1 MFNIPD
7 DAAPDMKALVK
18 FPPFNAVVT
27 PDARP

>member
-1 MFNIPD
+1 MFNIQVY
-7 DAAPDMKALVK
+7 APDMKALVK